1 MSETQTVRSNRDLF
15 LLTPAA
21 LALSWLV
28 SKAQWFWN
36 HRPDLQFGWIV
47 LMLVAF
53 LLWDGWDRRPAI
65 RARVTPLSC
74 IFALFGFF
82 LLFVVQI
89 YQAAFGLMPAS
100 LLGLSIGVLFLIGSN
115 LLYVF
120 GWAGVRHF
128 GFAFAFILIALPM
141 PTFIYNPV
149 VSGLQHRI
157 ASLNVFILNLAGI
170 AARQSGSLIQLPSGT
185 IGIDEACSGIR
196 SLQSTIM
203 ATLFIGYLSLK
214 RRSLQ
219 VLLLGLGVGLAL
231 FGNIIRSLFLTCTAN
246 NRGIKAVEGVH
257 DAAGWSILLF
267 TGLGVVALSY
277 FLAQLEKRADA
288 LEREAAQKQV
298 GSPEKLVSP
307 RAGT

>member
-1 MSETQTVRSNRDLF
+1 MTRSNQDLI
-15 LLTPAA
+15 LMAPSA

-36 HRPDLQFGWIV
+36 HRPDLKFGWIV
-47 LMLVAF
+47 LMLVGF
-53 LLWDGWDRRPAI
+53 LLWDGWDRRPALQT
-65 RARVTPLSC
+65 RLSPASLIC
-74 IFALFGFF
+74 ALFGLS
-82 LLFVVQI
+82 LLFIVQI

-100 LLGLSIGVLFLIGSN
+100 LLGLSVGVLFLISAN

-120 GWAGVRHF
+120 GWAGVRHY

-141 PTFIYNPV
+141 PTFIYNPI

-157 ASLNVFILNLAGI
+157 ANLNVIILNLAGI

-196 SLQSTIM
+196 SLQSTVM

-219 VLLLGLGVGLAL
+219 VLLLGLGVGLAV

-257 DAAGWSILLF
+257 DAAGWSILAF
-267 TGLGVVALSY
+267 TGIGVVVLSY
-277 FLAQLEKRADA
+277 FLGRLEKRADA
-288 LEREAAQKQV
+288 LELDLAQKQSLPM
-298 GSPEKLVSP
+298 GDAAPP
-307 RAGT
+307 RAGA

>member
-1 MSETQTVRSNRDLF
+1 MTRSNQDLI
-15 LLTPAA
+15 LMAPSA

-36 HRPDLQFGWIV
+36 HRPDLKFGWIV
-47 LMLVAF
+47 LMLVGF
-53 LLWDGWDRRPAI
+53 LLWDGWDRRPALQT
-65 RARVTPLSC
+65 RLSPASLFC
-74 IFALFGFF
+74 ALFGLV
-82 LLFVVQI
+82 LLFIVQI

-100 LLGLSIGVLFLIGSN
+100 LLGLSVGVLFLIAAN

-120 GWAGVRHF
+120 GWAGVRHY

-157 ASLNVFILNLAGI
+157 ANLNVIILNLAGI

-196 SLQSTIM
+196 SLQSTVM

-219 VLLLGLGVGLAL
+219 VLLLGLGVGLAV

-257 DAAGWSILLF
+257 DAAGWSILAF
-267 TGLGVVALSY
+267 TGIGVVVLSY
-277 FLAQLEKRADA
+277 FLARLEKRANE
-288 LEREAAQKQV
+288 LEADLAQKQ
-298 GSPEKLVSP
+298 SLQMSDAAPP
-307 RAGT
+307 RAGA